1 MSTIRETAE
10 HFFVACETGKGWEG
24 CKQYCHPDAT
34 FSAQAPALADIGT
47 VEAYAD
53 WMAWL
58 IGCLPDGEY
67 ELRCFAE
74 DSARDCVITYAVFRG
89 THTGEGG
96 PVAATGAKVE
106 SDYVYVMQ
114 FEGGHIRH
122 LTKVWNDAHALQQLG
137 WA

>member
-58 IGCLPDGEY
+58 IGWNGSPATTSTARSSRSSTTSSRWPARTSRRTTTTSE
-67 ELRCFAE
+67 RS
-74 DSARDCVITYAVFRG
+74 SASST
-89 THTGEGG
+89 
-96 PVAATGAKVE
+96 
-106 SDYVYVMQ
+106 S
-114 FEGGHIRH
+114 
-122 LTKVWNDAHALQQLG
+122 
-137 WA
+137 